1 MKSETSRNSR
11 LYLDFSPL
19 KMIQPPTIDDI
30 YAARNRIQSYAIKT
44 PILESPHLNDQ
55 VGGRILVKAE
65 PLQKSGSFKFRG
77 ALNTL
82 LQLSEDERARG
93 VIAYS
98 SGNHAQGVALA
109 AQLLGVR
116 ATILMPADAPAMKVE
131 NTKSYGA
138 EVVHFD
144 RYTESREEIG
154 ERLCREKGAVLVK
167 PYDDARVIAGQG
179 TVGLEII
186 EQLSESDVNPDLAVI
201 PCGGGGL
208 ISGTSLALKSSMSHL
223 NIYSAEPE
231 YYDDTAMSLAA
242 GEIVSVDPNQVSI
255 CDALMAPQP
264 GHLTFP
270 INRALLS
277 GGLVVSEADVRSA
290 VREAF
295 GRLKLVVEPGG
306 AVALAAVLSK
316 KVDITGKTAVV
327 VCSGGNID
335 HTLFAEIIAG

>member
-1 MKSETSRNSR
+1 MIK
-11 LYLDFSPL
+11 LD
-19 KMIQPPTIDDI
+19 PPSVDDV
-30 YAARNRIQSYAIKT
+30 YAARERIRSFVIKT
-44 PILESPHLNDQ
+44 PILESPHLNKQ
-55 VGGRILVKAE
+55 LNGRLLVKAE

-82 LQLSEDERARG
+82 LQLSNTERDSG

-109 AQLLGVR
+109 AKILGIR
-116 ATILMPADAPAMKVE
+116 ATILMPTDAPVIKVE

-154 ERLCREKGAVLVK
+154 ERLCQERGSVLVK

-179 TVGLEII
+179 TVGLEIN
-186 EQLSESDVNPDLAVI
+186 EQLAEIGVTPDLAIV

-208 ISGTSLALKSSMSHL
+208 ISGVSLALKSVTSNLS
-223 NIYSAEPE
+223 IYSAEPE
-231 YYDDTAMSLAA
+231 HYDDTAMSLTA
-242 GEIVSVDPNQVSI
+242 GEIVSVDPNQASI
-255 CDALMAPQP
+255 CDALLAPQP
-264 GHLTFP
+264 GNLTFP
-270 INRALLS
+270 INRSLLS
-277 GGLVVSEADVRSA
+277 GGLVVDEDEVRNA

-295 GRLKLVVEPGG
+295 SRLKLVVEPGG
-306 AVALAAVLSK
+306 AVALAAALSK
-316 KVDITGKTAVV
+316 KIDVAGKTVVV

-335 HTLFAEIIAG
+335 QALFANILTP